1 MIDVIPATTK
11 KRAFDESN
19 SSSSSASVVP
29 TTSTSRA
36 TARRGG
42 GGGSSSSSKGRIKL
56 LLQCD
61 NGCVPYLNPAQL
73 EQYFPPTPAV
83 GAVGADLWL
92 GLAVRDSCVVP
103 IFSTT
108 TENTWRTE
116 RGHGRGKTTTTKTDN
131 HNDQHRTGGSGAII
145 NKKSTTQTK
154 TATSSS
160 TSSRVRGYT
169 FAATKPDPWITA
181 YTRVSVPSFHLTK
194 MNNGNDDDA
203 DAGSNNSKKKK
214 GRGRGRSSGNT
225 SKNTNTEVFV
235 YTQHGRQKLTPE
247 LYANAALNG
256 LQSHHTVALFDDIDR
271 NTTNNNNKTAS
282 ATTKK
287 RKEKAECR
295 NEIWFQ
301 HLCDKKTDNDSS
313 SASQVWKPILLPI
326 SHNGDDGDD
335 DNDVTSTIPL
345 PLPSPSSN
353 KPAVLSSSL
362 SRDTQNSSDDQ
373 KKKEQQKISGIAF
386 IGPWKKGM
394 VLSQNRQY
402 ASVKWKA
409 ILTTDSLHD
418 IVDIL
423 NEGTINVI
431 GTNLPQTWAKQKVA
445 MGSIHDILLL
455 LTSTSTS
462 SDVSIT
468 TTTTTTTREGKKRPK
483 QTTITDTGCG
493 CMALSDRK
501 YALDSH
507 PLVLGCGCFACK
519 DGRFSRAYVHH
530 LICAKELLA
539 EIILFG
545 HNLHSLLHLLRT
557 YNDQTSRMD
566 SK

>member
-11 KRAFDESN
+11 KRAFDESK

-29 TTSTSRA
+29 IASTPRA
-36 TARRGG
+36 TARGG
-42 GGGSSSSSKGRIKL
+42 GGGSSSKGRIKL

-83 GAVGADLWL
+83 GAIGADLWL

-116 RGHGRGKTTTTKTDN
+116 RGHGRGKTTTNTDN
-131 HNDQHRTGGSGAII
+131 NNDQHRNGGSGAII

-194 MNNGNDDDA
+194 MKNGNDDDA
-203 DAGSNNSKKKK
+203 DAGSNNSNKKK
-214 GRGRGRSSGNT
+214 GRRRGRSSGNT

-271 NTTNNNNKTAS
+271 NINNNNNNKTAS

-287 RKEKAECR
+287 RKEKAEYR

-301 HLCDKKTDNDSS
+301 HLWNKKKDNDSS
-313 SASQVWKPILLPI
+313 SASQVWRPILLPI
-326 SHNGDDGDD
+326 SHDGDDGDVGD
-335 DNDVTSTIPL
+335 ATSTIPL
-345 PLPSPSSN
+345 PLPSSN

-362 SRDTQNSSDDQ
+362 SRDTQKSSDDQ
-373 KKKEQQKISGIAF
+373 KKKQQQQQKISGIAF
-386 IGPWKKGM
+386 IGPWKKSM

-402 ASVKWKA
+402 SSVKWKA

-455 LTSTSTS
+455 LTSTSKS

-468 TTTTTTTREGKKRPK
+468 TTTTTTTREGNKRPK

-493 CMALSDRK
+493 CMELSDRK